1 MTSISTLAMTDS
13 DDSKAAAAGPV
24 GFDALAPTVQHHIVN
39 SLGWPGLRQLQND
52 AVAPLVAGQDAILLA
67 PTAGG
72 KTEAAT
78 FPLLTR
84 MSQEDWRGTSVLYI
98 CPLRALLNNLQPRLA
113 SYAQWLGRTAEVR
126 HGDTTAGQRRR
137 LSAEPPDILLTTP
150 ESIEAMLVST
160 LTAPQVLFANV
171 RAVVV
176 DEVHAFAGDDR
187 GWHLQGVLSRLEAIA
202 GRPLQRIGLSATVG
216 NPKELLHWLRGRRR
230 EGAGLVIDPGGDTKD
245 SDVRLDWVGSVDN
258 AAEVISR
265 LHRGEKRLVFA
276 DSRRTVESLTMSL
289 RERKVDTFASHSSL
303 SVDERRRSEHAFAEA
318 LDTVIVATSTLEL
331 GIDVG
336 DLDRCLQIGAPRT
349 VASMLQRLG
358 RTGRRAD
365 TTRNML
371 FLGTTDEE
379 FLRACGL
386 LLLWS
391 EGYVEPIKPPSA
403 PHHVIAQQILG
414 LALQRRAMTREDV
427 YRDLS
432 AFTPL
437 AAAEGEAILDHMIE
451 NLFLVEDGPLLMVG
465 PAAEHRY
472 GGMHFRDVM
481 AVFTAAPQFTV
492 LHGRTEIG
500 LLDPMVLRSPH
511 DGSLTVTL
519 AGRGWRV
526 TSIDWNRQRAQVE
539 PSPVGGKVRWS
550 GVPQPISGP
559 LTRAIRRYLQG
570 TEPEGVDFTRRAQE
584 KIETMRAEF
593 VPFVGVGDS
602 DVLTPQDRGRARWWT
617 WAGGRENA
625 RTLAALTR
633 VAPELLGEAPTWDN
647 FGITLSSD
655 VTLPELRRA
664 MAQALERATNGEDVF
679 APLLDERALR
689 EVKFG
694 DMVPESLLRAEI
706 AQR

>member
-1 MTSISTLAMTDS
+1 MTEQ
-13 DDSKAAAAGPV
+13 PY
-24 GFDALAPTVQHHIVN
+24 GFEALAPSVQHHIAN
-39 SLGWPGLRQLQND
+39 SLGWPGLRPLQE
-52 AVAPLVAGQDAILLA
+52 AAAAPLVAGKDAILLA

-78 FPLLTR
+78 FPLLTC
-84 MSQEDWRGTSVLYI
+84 MSTEDWRGTSVLYV
-98 CPLRALLNNLQPRLA
+98 CPLRALLNNLQPRLS

-126 HGDTTAGQRRR
+126 HGDTTAGQRRQ
-137 LSAEPPDILLTTP
+137 LQAQPPDILLTTP
-150 ESIEAMLVST
+150 ESLEAMLVST
-160 LTAPQVLFANV
+160 VTSPQLQFENL

-176 DEVHAFAGDDR
+176 DEVHAFGGDDR

-216 NPKELLHWLRGRRR
+216 NPQELLRWLRGPGRD
-230 EGAGLVIDPGGDTKD
+230 GDAGVIDPGGAGKQ
-245 SDVRLDWVGSVDN
+245 SDVRLDWVGSLEN

-276 DSRRTVESLTMSL
+276 DSRRSVESLTLSL
-289 RERKVDTFASHSSL
+289 RERRVETFASHSSL
-303 SVDERRRSEHAFAEA
+303 SVDERRRSEQAFAEA
-318 LDTVIVATSTLEL
+318 QDTVIVATSTLEL

-365 TTRNML
+365 TSRNML
-371 FLGTTDEE
+371 FLGTHDEE

-391 EGYVEPIKPPSA
+391 EGYVEPIQPPA
-403 PHHVIAQQILG
+403 MPYHVIAQQILG
-414 LALQRRAMTREDV
+414 LTLQRRALSRG
-427 YRDLS
+427 DLHHDLQ
-432 AFTPL
+432 AFAPMRT
-437 AAAEGEAILDHMIE
+437 AEVDQIIDHMLIE
-451 NLFLVEDGPLLMVG
+451 RFLVQDGELLFVG
-465 PAAEHRY
+465 PVAERRY

-500 LLDPMVLRSPH
+500 LIDPMVLRSEH
-511 DGSLTVTL
+511 ADSLTITL

-539 PSPVGGKVRWS
+539 PWVHGGKVRWA
-550 GVPQPISGP
+550 GMPQPISAA
-559 LTRAIRRYLQG
+559 LTAAIRRTLQG
-570 TEPEGVDFTRRAQE
+570 QEPYGVSLTRRATE
-584 KIETMRAEF
+584 KLTELRAEYTA
-593 VPFVGVGDS
+593 FVGVGES
-602 DVLTPQDRGRARWWT
+602 DVLLPHDRGRSRWWT

-633 VAPELLGEAPTWDN
+633 VAPELVGEMPTWDN
-647 FGITLSSD
+647 YAIALDESATM
-655 VTLPELRRA
+655 PALRA
-664 MAQALERATNGEDVF
+664 ALAEALELATEGEAVF
-679 APLLDERALR
+679 APLIDARALR

-694 DMVPESLLRAEI
+694 DMVPEALLRAEV
-706 AQR
+706 AGR

>member
-1 MTSISTLAMTDS
+1 MTEQPS
-13 DDSKAAAAGPV
+13 
-24 GFDALAPTVQHHIVN
+24 GFDALAPSVQHHIAN
-39 SLGWPGLRQLQND
+39 SLGWPGLRPLQE
-52 AVAPLVAGQDAILLA
+52 AAAAPLVAGQDAILLA

-84 MSQEDWRGTSVLYI
+84 MSTEDWRGTSVLYV
-98 CPLRALLNNLQPRLA
+98 CPLRALLNNLQPRLS

-126 HGDTTAGQRRR
+126 HGDTIAGQRRQ
-137 LSAEPPDILLTTP
+137 LQAQPPDILLTTP
-150 ESIEAMLVST
+150 ESLEAMLVST
-160 LTAPQVLFANV
+160 VTSPQLQFENL

-187 GWHLQGVLSRLEAIA
+187 GWHLQGVLSRLESIA

-216 NPKELLHWLRGRRR
+216 NPQELLRWLRGPGRD
-230 EGAGLVIDPGGDTKD
+230 GDASVIDPGGAGKH
-245 SDVRLDWVGSVDN
+245 SDVRLDWVGSLEN

-276 DSRRTVESLTMSL
+276 DSRRNVESLTLSL
-289 RERKVDTFASHSSL
+289 RERRVETFASHSSL
-303 SVDERRRSEHAFAEA
+303 SVDERRRSEQAFAEA
-318 LDTVIVATSTLEL
+318 QDTVIVATSTLEL

-365 TTRNML
+365 TSRNML
-371 FLGTTDEE
+371 FLGTHDEE

-391 EGYVEPIKPPSA
+391 EGYVEPIQPPA
-403 PHHVIAQQILG
+403 MPYHVIAQQILG
-414 LALQRRAMTREDV
+414 LTLQRRALSRG
-427 YRDLS
+427 DLHHDLQ
-432 AFTPL
+432 AFAPMRT
-437 AAAEGEAILDHMIE
+437 AEVDQIIDHMLIE
-451 NLFLVEDGPLLMVG
+451 RFLVQDGELLFVG
-465 PAAEHRY
+465 PAAERRY

-500 LLDPMVLRSPH
+500 LIDPMVLRSEH
-511 DGSLTVTL
+511 ADSLTITL

-539 PSPVGGKVRWS
+539 PWVHGGKVRWA
-550 GVPQPISGP
+550 GMPQPISAT
-559 LTRAIRRYLQG
+559 LTAAIRRTLQG
-570 TEPEGVDFTRRAQE
+570 QEPYGVSLTRRATE
-584 KIETMRAEF
+584 KLTELRAEYTA
-593 VPFVGVGDS
+593 FVGVGES
-602 DVLTPQDRGRARWWT
+602 DVLLPHDRGRSRWWT

-633 VAPELLGEAPTWDN
+633 VAPELVGEMPTWDN
-647 FGITLSSD
+647 YAITLDESATMP
-655 VTLPELRRA
+655 TLRA
-664 MAQALERATNGEDVF
+664 ALAEALELATEGEDVF
-679 APLLDERALR
+679 APLTDARALR

-694 DMVPESLLRAEI
+694 DMVPEALLRAEV
-706 AQR
+706 AGR

>member
-1 MTSISTLAMTDS
+1 MTEQPS
-13 DDSKAAAAGPV
+13 
-24 GFDALAPTVQHHIVN
+24 GFDALAPSVQHHIAN
-39 SLGWPGLRQLQND
+39 SLGWPGLRPLQE
-52 AVAPLVAGQDAILLA
+52 AAAAPLVAGQDAILLA

-84 MSQEDWRGTSVLYI
+84 MSTEDWRGTSVLYV
-98 CPLRALLNNLQPRLA
+98 CPLRALLNNLQPRLS
-113 SYAQWLGRTAEVR
+113 SYAQWLGRAAEVR
-126 HGDTTAGQRRR
+126 HGDTTAGQRRQ
-137 LSAEPPDILLTTP
+137 LQAQPPDILLTTP
-150 ESIEAMLVST
+150 ESLEAMLVST
-160 LTAPQVLFANV
+160 VTSPQLQFENL

-216 NPKELLHWLRGRRR
+216 NPQELLRWLRGPGRD
-230 EGAGLVIDPGGDTKD
+230 GDASVIDPGGAGKH
-245 SDVRLDWVGSVDN
+245 SDVRLDWVGSLEN

-276 DSRRTVESLTMSL
+276 DSRRSVESLTLSL
-289 RERKVDTFASHSSL
+289 RERRVETFASHSSL
-303 SVDERRRSEHAFAEA
+303 SVDERRRSEQAFAEA
-318 LDTVIVATSTLEL
+318 QDTVIVATSTLEL

-365 TTRNML
+365 TSRNML
-371 FLGTTDEE
+371 FLGTHDEE

-391 EGYVEPIKPPSA
+391 EGYVEPIQPPA
-403 PHHVIAQQILG
+403 MPYHVIAQQILG
-414 LALQRRAMTREDV
+414 LTLQRRALSRG
-427 YRDLS
+427 DLHHDLQ
-432 AFTPL
+432 AFGPMRT
-437 AAAEGEAILDHMIE
+437 AEVDQIIDHMLAE
-451 NLFLVEDGPLLMVG
+451 RFLVQDGELLFVG
-465 PAAEHRY
+465 PAAERRY

-500 LLDPMVLRSPH
+500 LIDPMVLRSEH
-511 DGSLTVTL
+511 ADSLTITL

-539 PSPVGGKVRWS
+539 PWVHGGKVRWA
-550 GVPQPISGP
+550 GMPQPISAA
-559 LTRAIRRYLQG
+559 LTAAIRRTLQG
-570 TEPEGVDFTRRAQE
+570 QEPYGVSLTRRATE
-584 KIETMRAEF
+584 KLTELRAEYTA
-593 VPFVGVGDS
+593 FVGVGES
-602 DVLTPQDRGRARWWT
+602 DVLLPHDRGRSRWWT

-633 VAPELLGEAPTWDN
+633 VAPELVGEMPTWDN
-647 FGITLSSD
+647 YAITLDESA
-655 VTLPELRRA
+655 TMPALRA
-664 MAQALERATNGEDVF
+664 ALAEALELATEGEDAF
-679 APLLDERALR
+679 APLIEERALR

-694 DMVPESLLRAEI
+694 DMVPEALLRAEI
-706 AQR
+706 AGR

>member
-1 MTSISTLAMTDS
+1 MTEQPS
-13 DDSKAAAAGPV
+13 
-24 GFDALAPTVQHHIVN
+24 GFDALAPSVQHHIAN
-39 SLGWPGLRQLQND
+39 SLGWPGLRPLQE
-52 AVAPLVAGQDAILLA
+52 AAAAPLVAGKDAILLA

-84 MSQEDWRGTSVLYI
+84 MSTEDWRGTSVLYV

-126 HGDTTAGQRRR
+126 HGDTTAGQRRQ
-137 LSAEPPDILLTTP
+137 LQAQPPDILLTTP
-150 ESIEAMLVST
+150 ESLEAMLVST
-160 LTAPQVLFANV
+160 VTSPQLQFENL

-187 GWHLQGVLSRLEAIA
+187 GWHLQGVLSRLEALA

-216 NPKELLHWLRGRRR
+216 NPQELLRWLRGSGRD
-230 EGAGLVIDPGGDTKD
+230 GDASVIDPGGAGKQ
-245 SDVRLDWVGSVDN
+245 SDVRLDWVGSLEN

-276 DSRRTVESLTMSL
+276 DSRRSVESLTLSL
-289 RERKVDTFASHSSL
+289 RQRRVETFASHSSL
-303 SVDERRRSEHAFAEA
+303 SVDERRRSEQAFAEA
-318 LDTVIVATSTLEL
+318 QDTVIVATSTLEL

-365 TTRNML
+365 TSRNML
-371 FLGTTDEE
+371 FLGTHDEE

-391 EGYVEPIKPPSA
+391 EGYVEPIQPPA
-403 PHHVIAQQILG
+403 TPYHVIAQQILG
-414 LALQRRAMTREDV
+414 LTLQRRALSRG
-427 YRDLS
+427 DLHHDLQ
-432 AFTPL
+432 AFAPMRT
-437 AAAEGEAILDHMIE
+437 AEVDQIIDHMLADRFLAQDGE
-451 NLFLVEDGPLLMVG
+451 LLFVG
-465 PAAEHRY
+465 PAAERRY

-500 LLDPMVLRSPH
+500 LIDPMVLRSEH
-511 DGSLTVTL
+511 ADSLTITL

-539 PSPVGGKVRWS
+539 PWVHGGKVRWA
-550 GVPQPISGP
+550 GMPQPISAA
-559 LTRAIRRYLQG
+559 LTVAIRRILQG
-570 TEPEGVDFTRRAQE
+570 QEPYDVSLTRRATE
-584 KIETMRAEF
+584 KLTELRAEYTA
-593 VPFVGVGDS
+593 FVGVGES
-602 DVLTPQDRGRARWWT
+602 DVLLPHDRGRSRWWT

-633 VAPELLGEAPTWDN
+633 VAPELVGAMPTWDN
-647 FGITLSSD
+647 YAITLDESA
-655 VTLPELRRA
+655 TMPALRA
-664 MAQALERATNGEDVF
+664 ALAEALELATEGEDMF
-679 APLLDERALR
+679 APLIDERALR

-694 DMVPESLLRAEI
+694 DMVPEALLRAEV
-706 AQR
+706 AGR

>member
-1 MTSISTLAMTDS
+1 MTEQPS
-13 DDSKAAAAGPV
+13 
-24 GFDALAPTVQHHIVN
+24 GFEALAPSVQHHIAN
-39 SLGWPGLRQLQND
+39 SLGWPGLRPLQEV
-52 AVAPLVAGQDAILLA
+52 AAAPLVAGKDAILLA

-84 MSQEDWRGTSVLYI
+84 MSTEDWRGTSVLYV
-98 CPLRALLNNLQPRLA
+98 CPLRALLNNLQPRLS
-113 SYAQWLGRTAEVR
+113 SYAQWLGRAAEVR
-126 HGDTTAGQRRR
+126 HGDTTAGQRRQ
-137 LSAEPPDILLTTP
+137 LQAQPPDILLTTP
-150 ESIEAMLVST
+150 ESLEAMLVST
-160 LTAPQVLFANV
+160 VTSPQLQFENL

-202 GRPLQRIGLSATVG
+202 GRSLQRIGLSATVG
-216 NPKELLHWLRGRRR
+216 NPQELLRWLRGPGRD
-230 EGAGLVIDPGGDTKD
+230 GDASVIDPGGAGKH
-245 SDVRLDWVGSVDN
+245 SDVRLDWVGSLEN

-276 DSRRTVESLTMSL
+276 DSRRSVESLTLSL
-289 RERKVDTFASHSSL
+289 RERRVETFASHSSL
-303 SVDERRRSEHAFAEA
+303 SVDERRRSEQAFAEA
-318 LDTVIVATSTLEL
+318 QDTVIVATSTLEL

-365 TTRNML
+365 TSRNML
-371 FLGTTDEE
+371 FLGTHDEE

-391 EGYVEPIKPPSA
+391 EGYVEPIQPPA
-403 PHHVIAQQILG
+403 MPYHVIAQQILG
-414 LALQRRAMTREDV
+414 LTLQRRALSRG
-427 YRDLS
+427 DLHHDLH
-432 AFTPL
+432 AFAPMRT
-437 AAAEGEAILDHMIE
+437 AEVDQIIDHMLTE
-451 NLFLVEDGPLLMVG
+451 RFLVQDGELLFVG
-465 PAAEHRY
+465 PAAERRY

-500 LLDPMVLRSPH
+500 LIDPMVLRSEH
-511 DGSLTVTL
+511 VDSLTITL

-539 PSPVGGKVRWS
+539 PWVHGGKVRWA
-550 GVPQPISGP
+550 GMPQPISAA
-559 LTRAIRRYLQG
+559 LTAAIRRTLQG
-570 TEPEGVDFTRRAQE
+570 QEPYGVSLTRRATE
-584 KIETMRAEF
+584 KLTELRAEYTA
-593 VPFVGVGDS
+593 FVGVGES
-602 DVLTPQDRGRARWWT
+602 DVLLPHDRGRCRWWT

-633 VAPELLGEAPTWDN
+633 VAPELVGEMPTWDN
-647 FGITLSSD
+647 YAITLDESATMP
-655 VTLPELRRA
+655 TLRAALAESLEL
-664 MAQALERATNGEDVF
+664 ATEGEDVF
-679 APLLDERALR
+679 APLIDERALR

-694 DMVPESLLRAEI
+694 DMVPEALLRAEI
-706 AQR
+706 AGR

>member
-1 MTSISTLAMTDS
+1 MTEQPS
-13 DDSKAAAAGPV
+13 
-24 GFDALAPTVQHHIVN
+24 GFEALAPSVQHHIAN
-39 SLGWPGLRQLQND
+39 SLGWSGLRPLQE
-52 AVAPLVAGQDAILLA
+52 AAAAPLVAGKDAILLA

-84 MSQEDWRGTSVLYI
+84 MSTEDWRGTTVLYV
-98 CPLRALLNNLQPRLA
+98 CPLRALLNNLQPRLS

-126 HGDTTAGQRRR
+126 HGDTTAGQRRQ
-137 LSAEPPDILLTTP
+137 LQAQPPDILLTTP
-150 ESIEAMLVST
+150 ESLEAMLVST
-160 LTAPQVLFANV
+160 VTSPQLQFEDL

-187 GWHLQGVLSRLEAIA
+187 GWHLQGVLSRLESIA

-216 NPKELLHWLRGRRR
+216 NPQELLRWLRGPGRD
-230 EGAGLVIDPGGDTKD
+230 GDASVIDPGGAGKH
-245 SDVRLDWVGSVDN
+245 SDVRLDWVGSLEN

-276 DSRRTVESLTMSL
+276 DSRRSVESLTLSL
-289 RERKVDTFASHSSL
+289 RERRVETFASHSSL
-303 SVDERRRSEHAFAEA
+303 SVDERRRSEQAFAEA
-318 LDTVIVATSTLEL
+318 QDTVIVATSTLEL

-365 TTRNML
+365 TSRNML
-371 FLGTTDEE
+371 FLGTHDEE
-379 FLRACGL
+379 FMRACGL

-391 EGYVEPIKPPSA
+391 EGYVEPIQPPA
-403 PHHVIAQQILG
+403 MPYHVIAQQILG
-414 LALQRRAMTREDV
+414 LTLQRRALSRG
-427 YRDLS
+427 DLHHDLQ
-432 AFTPL
+432 AFAPMRM
-437 AAAEGEAILDHMIE
+437 AEVDQIIDHM
-451 NLFLVEDGPLLMVG
+451 LADRFLVQDGELLFVG
-465 PAAEHRY
+465 PAAERRY

-500 LLDPMVLRSPH
+500 LIDPMVLRSEH
-511 DGSLTVTL
+511 ADSLTITL

-539 PSPVGGKVRWS
+539 PWVHGGKVRWA
-550 GVPQPISGP
+550 GMPQPISAA
-559 LTRAIRRYLQG
+559 LTAAIRRTLQG
-570 TEPEGVDFTRRAQE
+570 QEPHGVSLTRRATE
-584 KIETMRAEF
+584 KLTELRAEYTA
-593 VPFVGVGDS
+593 FVGVGES
-602 DVLTPQDRGRARWWT
+602 DVLLPHDRGRSRWWT

-625 RTLAALTR
+625 RTIAALTR
-633 VAPELLGEAPTWDN
+633 VAPELMGEMPTWDN
-647 FGITLSSD
+647 YAITLDESA
-655 VTLPELRRA
+655 TMPALRA
-664 MAQALERATNGEDVF
+664 ALAEALELATEGEDVF
-679 APLLDERALR
+679 APLIDERALR

-694 DMVPESLLRAEI
+694 DMVPEALLRAEV
-706 AQR
+706 AGR

>member
-1 MTSISTLAMTDS
+1 MTEQPS
-13 DDSKAAAAGPV
+13 
-24 GFDALAPTVQHHIVN
+24 GFEALAPSVQHHIAN
-39 SLGWPGLRQLQND
+39 SLGWPGLRPLQEV
-52 AVAPLVAGQDAILLA
+52 AAAPLVAGQDAILLA

-84 MSQEDWRGTSVLYI
+84 MSTEDWRGTSVLYV
-98 CPLRALLNNLQPRLA
+98 CPLRALLNNLQPRLS

-126 HGDTTAGQRRR
+126 HGDTTAGQRRQ
-137 LSAEPPDILLTTP
+137 LQAQPPDILLTTP
-150 ESIEAMLVST
+150 ESLEAMLVST
-160 LTAPQVLFANV
+160 VTSPRLQFENL

-187 GWHLQGVLSRLEAIA
+187 GWHLQGVLSRLESIA

-216 NPKELLHWLRGRRR
+216 NPQELLRWLRGPGRD
-230 EGAGLVIDPGGDTKD
+230 GDASVIDPGGAGKQ
-245 SDVRLDWVGSVDN
+245 SDVRLDWVGSLEN

-276 DSRRTVESLTMSL
+276 DSRRSVESLTLSL
-289 RERKVDTFASHSSL
+289 RERRVETFASHSSL
-303 SVDERRRSEHAFAEA
+303 SVDERLRSEQAFAEA
-318 LDTVIVATSTLEL
+318 QDTVIVATSTLEL

-365 TTRNML
+365 TSRNML
-371 FLGTTDEE
+371 FLGTHDEE

-391 EGYVEPIKPPSA
+391 EGYVEPVQPPST
-403 PHHVIAQQILG
+403 PYHVVAQQILG
-414 LALQRRAMTREDV
+414 LTLQRRALTRG
-427 YRDLS
+427 DLHHDLQSFAPMRSS
-432 AFTPL
+432 AVDQ
-437 AAAEGEAILDHMIE
+437 IIDHMLAE
-451 NLFLVEDGPLLMVG
+451 RFLVQDGELLFVG
-465 PAAEHRY
+465 PAAERRY

-500 LLDPMVLRSPH
+500 LIDPMVLRSEH
-511 DGSLTVTL
+511 ADSLTITL

-539 PSPVGGKVRWS
+539 PWVHGGKVRWA
-550 GVPQPISGP
+550 GMPQPISAA
-559 LTRAIRRYLQG
+559 LTAAIRRTLQG
-570 TEPEGVDFTRRAQE
+570 QEPYGVSVTRRATE
-584 KIETMRAEF
+584 KLTELRAEYTA
-593 VPFVGVGDS
+593 FVGVGES
-602 DVLTPQDRGRARWWT
+602 DVLLSHDRGRSRWWT

-633 VAPELLGEAPTWDN
+633 VAPELVGEMPTWDN
-647 FGITLSSD
+647 YAITLDESA
-655 VTLPELRRA
+655 TMPALRA
-664 MAQALERATNGEDVF
+664 ALAEALELATEGEDVF
-679 APLLDERALR
+679 APLIDERALR

-694 DMVPESLLRAEI
+694 DMVPEALLRAEV
-706 AQR
+706 AGR

>member
-1 MTSISTLAMTDS
+1 MTEQPS
-13 DDSKAAAAGPV
+13 
-24 GFDALAPTVQHHIVN
+24 GFEALAPSVQHHIAN
-39 SLGWPGLRQLQND
+39 SLGWPGLRPLQEV
-52 AVAPLVAGQDAILLA
+52 AAAPLVAGQDAILLA

-84 MSQEDWRGTSVLYI
+84 MSTEDWRGTSVLYV
-98 CPLRALLNNLQPRLA
+98 CPLRALLNNLQPRLS
-113 SYAQWLGRTAEVR
+113 SYAQWLGRAAELR
-126 HGDTTAGQRRR
+126 HGDTTAGQRRQ
-137 LSAEPPDILLTTP
+137 LQAQPPDILLTTP
-150 ESIEAMLVST
+150 ESLEAMLVST
-160 LTAPQVLFANV
+160 VTSPRLQFENL

-216 NPKELLHWLRGRRR
+216 NPQELLRWLRGPGRD
-230 EGAGLVIDPGGDTKD
+230 GDASVIDPGGAGKQ
-245 SDVRLDWVGSVDN
+245 SDVRLDWVGSLEN

-276 DSRRTVESLTMSL
+276 DSRRSVESLTLSL
-289 RERKVDTFASHSSL
+289 RERRVETFASHSSL
-303 SVDERRRSEHAFAEA
+303 SVDERRRSEQAFAEA
-318 LDTVIVATSTLEL
+318 QDTVIVATSTLEL

-365 TTRNML
+365 TSRNML
-371 FLGTTDEE
+371 FLGTHDEE

-391 EGYVEPIKPPSA
+391 EGYVEPIQPPA
-403 PHHVIAQQILG
+403 MPYHVIAQQILG
-414 LALQRRAMTREDV
+414 LTLQRRALSRG
-427 YRDLS
+427 DLHHDLQ
-432 AFTPL
+432 AFGPMRT
-437 AAAEGEAILDHMIE
+437 AEVDQIIDHMLAE
-451 NLFLVEDGPLLMVG
+451 RFLVQDGELLFVG
-465 PAAEHRY
+465 PAAERRY

-500 LLDPMVLRSPH
+500 LIDPMVLRSEH
-511 DGSLTVTL
+511 ADSLTITL

-539 PSPVGGKVRWS
+539 PWVHGGKVRWA
-550 GVPQPISGP
+550 GMPQPISAA
-559 LTRAIRRYLQG
+559 LTAAIRRTLQG
-570 TEPEGVDFTRRAQE
+570 QEPYGVSVTRRARE
-584 KIETMRAEF
+584 KLTELRAEYTA
-593 VPFVGVGDS
+593 FVGVGES
-602 DVLTPQDRGRARWWT
+602 DVLLSHDRGRSRWWT

-633 VAPELLGEAPTWDN
+633 VAPELVGEMPTWDN
-647 FGITLSSD
+647 YAITLDESA
-655 VTLPELRRA
+655 TMPALRA
-664 MAQALERATNGEDVF
+664 ALAEALELATEGEDVF
-679 APLLDERALR
+679 APLIDERALR

-694 DMVPESLLRAEI
+694 DMVPEALLRAEV
-706 AQR
+706 AGR